1 MELPVVNN
9 AMPQGDQVTKADWLR
24 LTQLLDGD
32 VRTQEHIRMLYATDA
47 SPYQVKPLGVV
58 QPKHRRDIVNLVRW
72 CRDNNLSLLPR
83 GAGSS
88 LAGQTVN
95 HAVVVDCSVH
105 MTECTINAQT
115 RTAIVGPGVVLDDL
129 RRAAAKHGL
138 TFGPEVSTSAQATLG
153 GMVAN
158 NSAGLHSLWWGTTG
172 DHVLALDVV
181 LGDGAI
187 ARFEAGAS
195 AFDAEASRLAHA
207 LADVVQPN
215 REAIRATFP
224 QLPRNNGG
232 YRLDLLADQFDR
244 STQDTFDQV
253 DLARLMCGS
262 EGTLACITSIELQ
275 LVPIPACTGLI
286 VLGFDS
292 VQSALQAV
300 PSVLATNPS
309 AVELLDADVLLAARS
324 HPAYSELVDQLPG
337 DSGGTSHAVL
347 FVDMF
352 VDGPNELHDQA
363 ALVRAAVPESNV
375 LEAFDVSSQDQLW
388 GMRKAGLG
396 LLSYGDTER
405 MPVPGVEDC
414 VVSADRLAAFQQA
427 FDAMLATH
435 GVAATWYAHASVGLL
450 HVRPRLDLRSKEDR
464 ALLVSIGEE
473 ALGLVQRFGGAIS
486 GEHGDGR
493 IRSALMHEFYG
504 PKIIEAFVAVKEL
517 FDPHGRFNPGIIVSD
532 PGMLEHLRVDR
543 ETDIGEK
550 IHTTGF
556 HWRNEGSFERAAAQC
571 NGQGM
576 CRKSG
581 SGAMCPSYRAT
592 RDERHS
598 TRGRGNALR
607 LAMTGQ
613 IQPGEVAIDDPQVN
627 ETLSLCLGCKA
638 CRYECPS
645 QVDVTKL
652 KAEYDAQRWA
662 ARGGAPWRVRA
673 RAGIRSVNRIGSMFH
688 RIANLMSRLWPIA
701 WAVRGLLGMHQ
712 SRALPTFGP
721 ALTRWS
727 RKRQRMHDA
736 PVVLLYQD
744 CFTTWSEP
752 QLGKAAIRLLEAFG
766 YRVVIPKSDCCGRT
780 SCSAG
785 MLDRAASQVAGSAA
799 AVRAAMLEHNAT
811 VVLAVEPSC
820 ATALQQEWTELQLG
834 AAQHMAEQ
842 VAEAADT
849 VESFL
854 LRQWGRHPRHPDFAP
869 TSYPVVL
876 HMHCH
881 QKHRSMRTKQFM
893 ERCGFSD
900 VKLLDSGCC
909 GMAGSFGYDRETR
922 NLSMRIAEQSLGE
935 AIRSRRGAIVAANGT
950 SCRHQ
955 ISDAFSVQSHHPL
968 MLAHGALC
976 RARG

>member
-1 MELPVVNN
+1 MKLPVVDN
-9 AMPQGDQVTKADWLR
+9 ATPQGDQVTESDWFR

-32 VRTQEHIRMLYATDA
+32 VRTAEHIRMLYATDA
-47 SPYQVKPLGVV
+47 SPYQVEPVGVV

-95 HAVVVDCSVH
+95 RAVVADCSVH
-105 MTECTINAQT
+105 MTGCTIDPHT
-115 RTAIVGPGVVLDDL
+115 RTATVGPGVVLDDL
-129 RRAAAKHGL
+129 RGAAAKHGL

-207 LADVVQPN
+207 LVDVVQPN
-215 REAIRATFP
+215 RDAIRATFP
-224 QLPRNNGG
+224 QLPRNNAG
-232 YRLDLLADQFDR
+232 YRLDLLADQMDQ
-244 STQDTFDQV
+244 STRGTFDQV

-262 EGTLACITSIELQ
+262 EGTLAFITSIELQ
-275 LVPIPACTGLI
+275 LVPLPSCAGLI

-300 PSVLATNPS
+300 PSVLATKPS

-337 DSGGTSHAVL
+337 GSGSTPNAVL
-347 FVDMF
+347 FIDMF
-352 VDGPNELHDQA
+352 VDGRDQLLDRA
-363 ALVRAAVPESNV
+363 AQVRAAVPEAHV
-375 LEAFDVSSQDQLW
+375 LEAFDAATQDQLW
-388 GMRKAGLG
+388 GMRKVGLG
-396 LLSYGDTER
+396 LLSYSDTDR
-405 MPVPGVEDC
+405 VPLPGVEDC
-414 VVSADRLAAFQQA
+414 VVPVDRLAAFQQA
-427 FDAMLATH
+427 FDAMLAGH

-450 HVRPRLDLRSKEDR
+450 HARPRLDLRSMGDR
-464 ALLVSIGEE
+464 SLLASIGEE
-473 ALGLVQRFGGAIS
+473 ALGLVQRFGGSIS

-504 PKIIEAFVAVKEL
+504 PQIIEAFVAVKDL

-532 PGMLEHLRVDR
+532 PGMLDDLRVDQ
-543 ETDIGEK
+543 ETDTGPK
-550 IHTTGF
+550 INKTGF

-571 NGQGM
+571 NGQGK
-576 CRKSG
+576 CRQSG

-613 IQPGEVAIDDPQVN
+613 IKPGEVVIGDPDVD

-652 KAEYDAQRWA
+652 KAEYDAQRWS

-673 RAGIRSVNRIGSMFH
+673 KAGIRSINRVGSTFY
-688 RIANLMSRLWPIA
+688 RIANLMSRCRPIA
-701 WAVRGLLGMHQ
+701 WVARGLLGIHP

-721 ALTRWS
+721 GLTRWS
-727 RKRQRMHDA
+727 RKRDVMAEA

-744 CFTTWSEP
+744 CFTTWNEP
-752 QLGKAAIRLLEAFG
+752 QLGQAAIRLLEAFG

-780 SCSAG
+780 NCSAG
-785 MLDRAASQVAGSAA
+785 MLDGAVSQVARSAS
-799 AVRAAMLEHNAT
+799 AVRAAMLKHNAT

-834 AAQHMAEQ
+834 AAQRMAEQ
-842 VAEAADT
+842 VSQAADT
-849 VESFL
+849 IEGFL
-854 LRQWGRHPRHPDFAP
+854 LRHWGRHPRHPDFAV

-876 HMHCH
+876 HVHCH
-881 QKHRSMRTKQFM
+881 QKHRSILTKQFL

-900 VKLLDSGCC
+900 VELLDSGCC

-922 NLSMRIAEQSLGE
+922 DLSMRIAEQSLGE
-935 AIRSRRGAIVAANGT
+935 AIRSRCGAIVAANGT

-955 ISDAFSVQSHHPL
+955 IADAFSVEAYHPL
-968 MLAHGALC
+968 VLVHGAL
-976 RARG
+976 RRIRR